1 MDLGTVAGA
10 TFRLMTLVVIGMSAA
25 KAQSEIKMVAET
37 DVTLP
42 CSHQLWHMGTKDL
55 DIEWLLQ
62 RADQGQKVVI
72 SYSSGQ
78 VYDSLISTQAGRVS
92 FAADFLKGDAS
103 LKIAALQLGDSG
115 HYTCKVKNGG
125 QYSWNSINLL
135 VLVKPSKPK
144 CWHEG
149 KFLEGSE
156 LKLGCKSTE
165 GTEPIV
171 YKWERIPKN
180 ERSRGY
186 LPPQSRIDLSN
197 PEIVILRNLTQES
210 AGLYQCT
217 ASNEAG
223 EESCVIPVSIHYV
236 RGVGVIVGAVV
247 GVGFGVFLMVL
258 IIWLIVRKKE
268 KKKYEEED
276 IPNEIREDAEAP
288 KAKLMKPN
296 SSSSSRSGSSRSG
309 ASSTQSMVHSSAPR
323 SGHRPRVSATLKE
336 NGESPTYTAQG
347 LPSYT
352 QVINKELEIEAEP
365 DHNKAHQGSLVRKGV
380 TPAHSRPFETV

>member
-1 MDLGTVAGA
+1 MGAGGLAGIKGTSDSSSVRVGVADSK
-10 TFRLMTLVVIGMSAA
+10 FR
-25 KAQSEIKMVAET
+25 
-37 DVTLP
+37 
-42 CSHQLWHMGTKDL
+42 
-55 DIEWLLQ
+55 
-62 RADQGQKVVI
+62 
-72 SYSSGQ
+72 
-78 VYDSLISTQAGRVS
+78 AGRSQKPFFFSV
-92 FAADFLKGDAS
+92 FLD
-103 LKIAALQLGDSG
+103 
-115 HYTCKVKNGG
+115 
-125 QYSWNSINLL
+125 
-135 VLVKPSKPK
+135 
-144 CWHEG
+144 
-149 KFLEGSE
+149 
-156 LKLGCKSTE
+156 
-165 GTEPIV
+165 
-171 YKWERIPKN
+171 
-180 ERSRGY
+180 
-186 LPPQSRIDLSN
+186 
-197 PEIVILRNLTQES
+197 
-210 AGLYQCT
+210 
-217 ASNEAG
+217 
-223 EESCVIPVSIHYV
+223 V